1 MIELG
6 LYEQIINKLFEVKLG
21 ELDHHEFYIGKQP
34 ITKDNVA
41 KYLSRYLYGL
51 FQNVFSQFT
60 QDEESVERAIK
71 LANEII
77 KKLARDFYI
86 EDTNLLSARSE
97 ILTAVVD
104 KTKCEFPDIAERI
117 QEITPITSL
126 VQSTLFTGSSRQVS
140 LESELKREILSADEI
155 CLLVSFI
162 RSTGINL
169 IFNQLKA
176 YVESGKQLRIITT
189 TYTGATDYYAI
200 KKLAN
205 LPNTEVKIS
214 YNTSFDRLHAKS
226 YLFLRKTGFHTAYVG
241 SSNLSE
247 AALTE
252 GSEWNVKV
260 TQQELPHIIK
270 EIRHTF
276 ESYWGNPLYET
287 FVPGRDDERLK
298 EALSGKKQESIDYSV
313 LDLIKAHDYQDVVL
327 EKLKLE
333 REVFGHYKNLVVAAT
348 GTGKTV
354 IAAFDYKNFRQEHKR
369 ANFLFIAHREEI
381 LKQSCRTFRTVLQD
395 ENFGDLWYG
404 GVEPK
409 AMTHLF
415 ASKDLLNNRLDELKL
430 ADDFFDYI
438 IFDEVHHIAADSYR
452 KILNRFKPKIL
463 LGLTAT
469 PERMDGED
477 ITKDFDGKISAEIRL
492 DDALNNRLLAPFH
505 YYGITD
511 SVDLDDVPWRAGRYV
526 ISELSKIYT
535 FNDQRTD
542 LILRKIEEYIPNY
555 NDVRALCFC
564 VDVNHAKD
572 MAAKF
577 QLARLKSAY
586 LVSDNGAER
595 VKWSRLLKDKKIN
608 YLFVVDMFNEG
619 VDIPEV
625 DTILF
630 LRPTE
635 SLTVFLQQFGRGL
648 RKAEGKDHVT
658 ILDFVGHCNKEF
670 NYTDRFRRLIGRT
683 SMSVAEELEK
693 DFPHLPL
700 GCHITLE
707 TKAKEHILENIRAAI
722 NSFRKNRVITWIQ
735 SYSAETS
742 NPLTLANFLR
752 LHQIPLE
759 KFYKTFTWNSLL
771 LMAGKI
777 HEQSRFEK
785 ELRRAVYKKWLSTD
799 SFTYFSFI
807 ERLAERDFK
816 VDVNNMNVIERQMAL
831 MFYYD
836 LFQDADCYKHL
847 QGMFND
853 LSLDKL
859 FCEEMRELVVL
870 LKNRCEAYEMKDNS
884 SVMNLP
890 LKLHAVY
897 TKDQIF
903 VAIGTSS
910 ISKKS
915 SCREGVERNKQLNVE
930 AMFVDIIK
938 DREEGSNTNYNDF
951 AINESLFNW
960 ETQNKVSPTSP
971 AGQNYINETQ
981 TMLLFVR
988 QQDSYPDDK
997 GRTMGYTYLG
1007 EVKLVKWQGA
1017 KPMEIIWKL
1026 RTPMPASMLKIA
1038 KHRAVG

>member
-21 ELDHHEFYIGKQP
+21 ELDHQEYFIGKRS
-34 ITKDNVA
+34 ITKDNVSR
-41 KYLSRYLYGL
+41 YLSRYLYGL
-51 FQNVFSQFT
+51 FEEVFSQFN
-60 QDEESVERAIK
+60 QDDDSVEKAIK
-71 LANEII
+71 LANDII
-77 KKLARDFYI
+77 KQLAQNFYI
-86 EDTNLLSARSE
+86 EDSNLLSAKSE

-104 KTKCEFPDIAERI
+104 KTKCEFPDIAAHI
-117 QEITPITSL
+117 KDITPVTSL
-126 VQSTLFTGSSRQVS
+126 FQSSLFTGSSKQVS

-155 CLLVSFI
+155 CLLVSFV

-169 IFNQLKA
+169 IFNQLRD
-176 YVESGKQLRIITT
+176 YTQRGKCLKIITT
-189 TYTGATDYYAI
+189 TYIGATDFNAI
-200 KKLAN
+200 KKLAT
-205 LPNTEVKIS
+205 LPNTEIKIS
-214 YNTSFDRLHAKS
+214 YNSSVDRLHAKS
-226 YLFLRKTGFHTAYVG
+226 YLFLRNTGFHTAYVG

-252 GSEWNVKV
+252 GLEWNVKV

-276 ESYWGNPLYET
+276 DSYWGNPLFET
-287 FVPGRDDERLK
+287 FVSGRDDERLK
-298 EALSGKKQESIDYSV
+298 TALSGVKAESIDFSV
-313 LDLIKAHDYQDVVL
+313 LDLIKAHDYQDEVL

-333 REVFGHYKNLVVAAT
+333 REVFGHYRNLIVAAT

-354 IAAFDYKNFRQEHKR
+354 IAAFDYKNFRAHHQR

-415 ASKDLLNNRLDELKL
+415 ASKDLLNNRLNDLDIAE
-430 ADDFFDYI
+430 DFFDYI

-452 KILNRFKPKIL
+452 RILSRFKPKIL

-511 SVDLDDVPWRAGRYV
+511 SVDLSTVTWRGGKYV
-526 ISELSKIYT
+526 ISELSKVYT
-535 FNDQRTD
+535 ENDLRTG
-542 LILRKIEEYIPNY
+542 LILRKIDEYLPNY
-555 NDVRALCFC
+555 TDVRALCFC
-564 VDVNHAKD
+564 VDVEHAKN

-577 QLARLKSAY
+577 QLAGLKSAY

-595 VKWSRLLKDKKIN
+595 IKWSRQLREKRVN

-648 RKAEGKDHVT
+648 RKAEGKDFVT

-670 NYTDRFRRLIGRT
+670 NYTDRFRRLIGRS

-707 TKAKEHILENIRAAI
+707 TKAKEYILENIRAAI
-722 NSFRKNRVITWIQ
+722 GSFRKNRLITWIQ
-735 SYSAETS
+735 AYSSETDK
-742 NPLTLANFLR
+742 PLTLTNFIN

-759 KFYKTFTWNSLL
+759 KFYKSFTWNSLL
-771 LMAGKI
+771 LLAGRV
-777 HEQSRFEK
+777 HQQSRFEN

-799 SFTYFSFI
+799 SFTYFSFM
-807 ERLAERDFK
+807 EKLAIKDFK
-816 VDVNNMNVIERQMAL
+816 VNVDSMNFIDKQMAL

-836 LFQDADCYKHL
+836 LFQDAGRYTNL

-853 LSLDKL
+853 LSLDNL
-859 FCEEMRELVVL
+859 FCDEMKELVGL

-884 SVMNLP
+884 SIMNLP
-890 LKLHAVY
+890 LKLHGVY

-903 VAIGTSS
+903 VAVGTSS
-910 ISKKS
+910 IDKKS
-915 SCREGVERNKQLNVE
+915 SCREGCERNKRLNLE

-960 ETQNKVSPTSP
+960 ETQNKVSPTSQ

-988 QQDSYPDDK
+988 QQDSYPEDK
-997 GRTMGYTYLG
+997 GRTMGFTYLG

-1017 KPMEIIWKL
+1017 RPMEIVWRLK
-1026 RTPMPASMLKIA
+1026 TPMPASMLNIA

>member
-6 LYEQIINKLFEVKLG
+6 LYEQIINKLFEMKLG
-21 ELDHHEFYIGKQP
+21 DLNHQEYFIGKQAV
-34 ITKDNVA
+34 TKDNVA
-41 KYLSRYLYGL
+41 KYLSRYLTGI
-51 FQNVFSQFT
+51 FEEVFSQFS
-60 QDEESVERAIK
+60 QDDDSVNKAIK
-71 LANEII
+71 LANDII
-77 KKLARDFYI
+77 KKLAQDLYI
-86 EDTNLLSARSE
+86 DDTNLVSTKSE
-97 ILTAVVD
+97 ILTAVIN

-117 QEITPITSL
+117 SEITPLTSL
-126 VQSTLFTGSSRQVS
+126 VQSTLFTGSDRQVS
-140 LESELKREILSADEI
+140 MESELKREILSADDI

-169 IFNQLKA
+169 IFNQLKE
-176 YVESGKQLRIITT
+176 YTQTGRRLRIITT
-189 TYTGATDYYAI
+189 TYIGATDYYAV
-200 KKLAN
+200 KKLAS
-205 LPNTEVKIS
+205 LPNTEIKIS
-214 YNTSFDRLHAKS
+214 YNPSVDRLHAKS
-226 YLFLRKTGFHTAYVG
+226 YLFLRNTGFHTAYVG

-252 GSEWNVKV
+252 GLEWNVKV
-260 TQQELPHIIK
+260 TQKELPHIIK

-276 ESYWGNPLYET
+276 ESYWSNSLFET
-287 FVPGRDDERLK
+287 FVSGRDDDRLK
-298 EALSGKKQESIDYSV
+298 EALSGVKNETIDYSV
-313 LDLIKAHDYQDVVL
+313 LDLIKAHDYQDAVL

-333 REVFGHYKNLVVAAT
+333 REVFGHYRNLVVAAT

-354 IAAFDYKNFRQEHKR
+354 IAAFDYKNFRQQNQR
-369 ANFLFIAHREEI
+369 SNFLFIAHREEI

-404 GVEPK
+404 GVNPK
-409 AMTHLF
+409 ALTHLF
-415 ASKDLLNNRLDELKL
+415 ASKDLLNNRLDELELSK
-430 ADDFFDYI
+430 DFFDYI
-438 IFDEVHHIAADSYR
+438 VFDEVHHIAADSYR
-452 KILNRFKPKIL
+452 KILGRFKPKIL

-511 SVDLDDVPWRAGRYV
+511 SVDLADVPWRAGKYV

-535 FNDQRTD
+535 FNDQRTG

-555 NDVRALCFC
+555 HEVRALCFC
-564 VDVNHAKD
+564 VDVEHAKN

-577 QLARLKSAY
+577 QLAGLKSAY

-595 VKWSRLLKDKKIN
+595 VKWSKQLKERRIN

-619 VDIPEV
+619 VDIPSV

-648 RKAEGKDHVT
+648 RKYEGKNYVT

-707 TKAKEHILENIRAAI
+707 TKAKEYILENIRAAI
-722 NSFRKNRVITWIQ
+722 NSFRKNRLLSWLQAYSSETTQ
-735 SYSAETS
+735 S
-742 NPLTLANFLR
+742 LTLSNFLK

-759 KFYKTFTWNSLL
+759 KFYKNFTWNSLL
-771 LMAGKI
+771 QLAGKI
-777 HEQSRFEK
+777 HQVSRFEK
-785 ELRRAVYKKWLSTD
+785 ELKRAVYKKWLSTD
-799 SFTYFSFI
+799 SFSYFSFI
-807 ERLAERDFK
+807 ERLAFARFK
-816 VDVNNMNVIERQMAL
+816 IDVQRLNVIEQQMAL

-836 LFQDADCYKHL
+836 MFQEVGHYISL

-853 LSLDKL
+853 LSTDDL
-859 FCEEMRELVVL
+859 FCDEMKELAVI
-870 LKNRCEAYEMKDNS
+870 LKNRCEAYEINDNS
-884 SVMNLP
+884 SLMNLP
-890 LKLHAVY
+890 IKLHGIY

-903 VAIGTSS
+903 VALGTSTLDR
-910 ISKKS
+910 KS
-915 SCREGVERNKQLNVE
+915 SCREGVERNKRLNVE

-938 DREEGSNTNYNDF
+938 DREEGSNTNYNDY
-951 AINESLFNW
+951 AINELLFNW
-960 ETQNKVSPTSP
+960 ETQNKVSPTSQ
-971 AGQNYINETQ
+971 AGLNYINKTQ

-988 QQDSYPDDK
+988 QQSSYPDDP

-1017 KPMEIIWKL
+1017 RPMEIIWNLK
-1026 RTPMPASMLKIA
+1026 TPMPASMLNIA
-1038 KHRAVG
+1038 RHRAVG

>member
-6 LYEQIINKLFEVKLG
+6 LYEQIINKLFEVKLDG
-21 ELDHHEFYIGKQP
+21 LDHQEYFIGKRS
-34 ITKDNVA
+34 ITKENVA
-41 KYLSRYLYGL
+41 SYLSRYLYGL
-51 FQNVFSQFT
+51 FVDVFSQFD
-60 QDEESVERAIK
+60 QDKESVESAIK
-71 LANEII
+71 LANDII
-77 KKLARDFYI
+77 RHLAQKFYI
-86 EDTNLLSARSE
+86 EDTNLLSAEGE

-104 KTKCEFPDIAERI
+104 KTKNEYPDIAERI

-126 VQSTLFTGSSRQVS
+126 VRSTLFTGSSKQVS
-140 LESELKREILSADEI
+140 LESELKREIMSADEI

-169 IFNQLKA
+169 IYNQLRD
-176 YVESGKQLRIITT
+176 YTESGKHLKIITT
-189 TYTGATDYYAI
+189 TYIGATDFNAI
-200 KKLAN
+200 KKLSS
-205 LPNTEVKIS
+205 LSNTEIKIS
-214 YNTSFDRLHAKS
+214 YNSSVDRLHAKA
-226 YLFLRKTGFHTAYVG
+226 YLFLRNTGFHTAYVG

-252 GSEWNVKV
+252 GLEWNVKV

-276 ESYWGNPLYET
+276 DSYWENPLFEK
-287 FVPGRDDERLK
+287 FVPGRDDNKLK
-298 EALSGKKQESIDYSV
+298 LALSGEKPAEIDYSV
-313 LDLIKAHDYQDVVL
+313 LDLIKAHDYQDEVL

-333 REVFGHYKNLVVAAT
+333 RDVFGHYRNLVVAAT

-354 IAAFDYKNFRQEHKR
+354 IAAFDYKNFREQHQR

-381 LKQSCRTFRTVLQD
+381 LKQSCRTFRAVLQD

-409 AMTHLF
+409 AYTHLF
-415 ASKDLLNNRLDELKL
+415 ASKDLLNNRLDDLDIAE
-430 ADDFFDYI
+430 DFFDYI

-452 KILNRFKPKIL
+452 KILSRFKPRIL

-477 ITKDFDGKISAEIRL
+477 ITKDFDGRISAEIRL

-511 SVDLDDVPWRAGRYV
+511 SVDLTTVTWRAGKYV
-526 ISELSKIYT
+526 ISELSKVYAE
-535 FNDQRTD
+535 NDLRTG
-542 LILRKIEEYIPNY
+542 LILRKIEEYLSDYTN
-555 NDVRALCFC
+555 VRALCFC
-564 VDVNHAKD
+564 VDVEHAKN

-577 QLARLKSAY
+577 QLAGLKSDY
-586 LVSDNGAER
+586 LVSDNSSDRA
-595 VKWSRLLKDKKIN
+595 KKSRLLKEKKIN

-648 RKAEGKDHVT
+648 RKSEGKEFVT

-683 SMSVAEELEK
+683 SMGVAEELEK

-707 TKAKEHILENIRAAI
+707 KKAKEYILENIKASIA
-722 NSFRKNRVITWIQ
+722 SFRKTRLVTWIQ
-735 SYSAETS
+735 TYSSETTQ
-742 NPLTLANFLR
+742 PLTLSNFLKWR
-752 LHQIPLE
+752 QIPIE
-759 KFYKTFTWNSLL
+759 KFYKNFTWNSLL
-771 LMAGKI
+771 SLAGKI
-777 HEQSRFEK
+777 HEQSRFEN
-785 ELRRAVYKKWLSTD
+785 ELRRAVYKKWLATD
-799 SFTYFSFI
+799 SYSYFTFI
-807 ERLAERDFK
+807 EELTEKRFIVK
-816 VDVNNMNVIERQMAL
+816 VEDMSYVQRQMAL

-836 LFQDADCYKHL
+836 LFQEAGQYTSL

-853 LSLDKL
+853 LSSDGL
-859 FCEEMRELVVL
+859 FCNEMSELIVL

-884 SVMNLP
+884 SIMNFP
-890 LKLHAVY
+890 LKLHGVY
-897 TKDQIF
+897 TKDQIL
-903 VAIGTSS
+903 VAVGTSS
-910 ISKKS
+910 IDKKS
-915 SCREGVERNKQLNVE
+915 SCREGCERNKRLNIE

-951 AINESLFNW
+951 AINENLFNW
-960 ETQNKVSPTSP
+960 ETQNSVSPTSQ
-971 AGQNYINETQ
+971 AGRNYINQTQ

-988 QQDSYPDDK
+988 QQNSYPEDK
-997 GRTMGYTYLG
+997 YRTMGFTYLG
-1007 EVKLVKWQGA
+1007 EVKLDRWQGT
-1017 KPMEIIWKL
+1017 KPIEIVWKL
-1026 RTPMPASMLKIA
+1026 KTPIPASVLNYA
-1038 KHRAVG
+1038 KHRAVV